1 MNIKNTRGYFSPINV
16 IDVDVFFLLK
26 ITLKDY
32 QILCALVSQLFTI
45 VISPNLFPKSE
56 RLPP

>member
-1 MNIKNTRGYFSPINV
+1 MNIKNTKGYFSSINV
-16 IDVDVFFLLK
+16 IDVFFLLK

-32 QILCALVSQLFTI
+32 QILYALVSQLFII